1 MDISTNE
8 RPAMPNDF
16 CAVDGAKILKAMANR
31 HRLYI
36 LCRLKEREYSVGKL
50 KDIVGLSQSALS
62 QHLARLRKDEL
73 VQTRRS
79 AQMIFYSLVDN
90 DASRILDSIC
100 KILMEP
106 TQSGVSEEAA
116 C

>member
-1 MDISTNE
+1 
-8 RPAMPNDF
+8 
-16 CAVDGAKILKAMANR
+16 
-31 HRLYI
+31 
-36 LCRLKEREYSVGKL
+36 
-50 KDIVGLSQSALS
+50 
-62 QHLARLRKDEL
+62 LRKDEL

-79 AQMIFYSLVDN
+79 AQIIFYSLVDN